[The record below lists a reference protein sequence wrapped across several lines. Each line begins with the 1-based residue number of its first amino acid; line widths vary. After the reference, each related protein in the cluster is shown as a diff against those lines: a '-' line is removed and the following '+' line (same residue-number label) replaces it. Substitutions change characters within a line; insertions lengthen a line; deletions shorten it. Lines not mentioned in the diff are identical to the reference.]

1 MEKANIVKAIMNELS
16 KEMSGGKST
25 SEYNDPKTLWTSNG
39 RLWIRGLLKD
49 MIAPTS
55 FKSDGKLEY
64 FTNLVY
70 DEVIDVL
77 VKAEK
82 DPSSYSDNV
91 FLKVTDTFT
100 YYWNNEDTHETEDY
114 KKVIFVLFKNKVK
127 EVISNDFIKSL
138 TKKSA

>member
-1 MEKANIVKAIMNELS
+1 MEKANIVKSIMNELS

-25 SEYNDPKTLWTSNG
+25 SEYNDPKTLWASNG

-49 MIAPTS
+49 MVAPTS
-55 FKSDGKLEY
+55 FKGDGKLEY
-64 FTNLVY
+64 FSGLVY

-100 YYWNNEDTHETEDY
+100 YYWNNDDVYESDDY
-114 KKVIFVLFKNKVK
+114 KKVIFALFKNKVK
-127 EVISNDFIKSL
+127 EVISNDFIKTL